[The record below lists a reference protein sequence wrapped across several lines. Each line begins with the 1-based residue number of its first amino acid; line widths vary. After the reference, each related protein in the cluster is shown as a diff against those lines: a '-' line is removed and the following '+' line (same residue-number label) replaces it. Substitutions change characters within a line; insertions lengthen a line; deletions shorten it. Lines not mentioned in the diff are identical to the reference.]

1 VLTDRGRWI
10 LAFGGGV
17 YLAAWGFGSEALYP
31 IALGLVLAVAVAA
44 LWVRFLAKPMTLN
57 RILSEG
63 EHLAGDDIPVR
74 LEVELEGRMPSGAL
88 VVRERIARLG
98 EIETVMVNR
107 RGRLRGS
114 YRIDGV
120 PRGRYAVES
129 VDAVLE
135 DPFGLERVELK
146 LPAGESLLVYPRLV
160 DLDGLFSDS
169 GARALEGRRLLL
181 RRPTGFDLHSV
192 RAYEQGESL
201 RRVHWPSTAKRGQLM
216 VKELED
222 APRDETAV
230 LLDADAGAVAGVAP
244 DSSFELQVRAA
255 GSLLKSHASRGRR
268 AALIVNS
275 ASRPYQRVHSFDGDW
290 LRAFELLAAVEPDG
304 PTPVAAMLA
313 DEAGPAGRALELT
326 VVTASLS
333 PLLVDRLLQRMMS
346 RHAATLVYVE
356 RASFAESATGQLDPA
371 TAGQV
376 LRLQRGG
383 VAVAVLRRG
392 DDLAATLGAQPVG
405 AAVG

>member
-31 IALGLVLAVAVAA
+31 IALGLVLAVAAAA
-44 LWVRFLAKPMTLN
+44 LWVRFLARPITLN
-57 RILSEG
+57 RILAEG
-63 EHLAGDDIPVR
+63 QHVAGDDIPVR
-74 LEVELEGRMPSGAL
+74 LEVDSDGRIPSGTL
-88 VVRERIARLG
+88 VVRERIAKLG
-98 EIETVMVNR
+98 ERETVMVNR

-114 YRIDGV
+114 YRIERV
-120 PRGRYAVES
+120 PRGRYPVQS
-129 VDAVLE
+129 VDAVIE
-135 DPFGLERVELK
+135 DPFGLERVEIQ

-160 DLDGLFSDS
+160 DLDALFSDS

-192 RAYEQGESL
+192 RDYQQGESL
-201 RRVHWPSTAKRGQLM
+201 RRVHWPTTAKRGQLM

-230 LLDADAGAVAGVAP
+230 LLDADASAVAGVPP

-255 GSLLKSHASRGRR
+255 GSLLMAHARRGRR

-275 ASRPYQRVHSFDGDW
+275 ASRLYQRVHSFDGDW
-290 LRAFELLAAVEPDG
+290 HRALEVLAAVEPDA
-304 PTPVAAMLA
+304 PNPVAAMLA
-313 DEAGPAGRALELT
+313 DEGGPAGRALELT
-326 VVTASLS
+326 VVTANLT
-333 PLLVDRLLQRMMS
+333 PRLVDRLLQRTMN
-346 RHAATLVYVE
+346 RHASTLVYVE
-356 RASFAESATGQLDPA
+356 RASFADA
-371 TAGQV
+371 TAPALDAGISGQV

-383 VAVAVLRRG
+383 VPVAVLRRG
-392 DDLAATLGAQPVG
+392 DDLAAKLGAQTIG